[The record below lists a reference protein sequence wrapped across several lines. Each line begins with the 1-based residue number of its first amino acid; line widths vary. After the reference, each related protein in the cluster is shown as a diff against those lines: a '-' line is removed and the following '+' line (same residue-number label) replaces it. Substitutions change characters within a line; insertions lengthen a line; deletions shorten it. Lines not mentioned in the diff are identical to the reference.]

1 MRACGAGAQK
11 PTLQVCGEPNGLD
24 PVTIRHTVLG
34 AVPMNDLARAAREQS
49 PELRAAMER
58 VLESGWYVQG
68 SEHDAFERELAEFVG
83 ASECVGVANGTDA
96 LELAMKAL
104 APRGES
110 IVVTAANAGMYAS
123 TAARRAGCGVRYA
136 DVDRATLTL
145 DWPAVEAV
153 LDDAVSVVV
162 VTHLYG
168 RLADVAAIR
177 EGCAARGIRVLEDCA
192 QAIGAAGPGGRAG
205 ALGDAAAFSFYP
217 TKNLGALGDGGAVT
231 TSQPEVAAQVRRLRQ
246 YGWGG
251 KYTVAAEG
259 GRNSRLDELQAAVLR
274 VRLPGVAAGNARRR
288 EIIARYAT
296 AAAGTRVTVAP
307 APDPGHVGHLAVAL
321 SEERDDVRSALGERG
336 VGTDIHYPV
345 ADHRQAPFAA
355 AYRDVHLPHTE
366 WAQERIF
373 SLPCFP
379 ELSEAEIDQVC
390 EALRG
395 I

>member
-1 MRACGAGAQK
+1 
-11 PTLQVCGEPNGLD
+11 
-24 PVTIRHTVLG
+24 
-34 AVPMNDLARAAREQS
+34 MNDLARAAREQG

-58 VLESGWYVQG
+58 VLERGWYVQG
-68 SEHDAFERELAEFVG
+68 SEHDAFERELAEFTG
-83 ASECVGVANGTDA
+83 AAECVGVGNGTDA
-96 LELAMKAL
+96 LELAIRAL
-104 APRGES
+104 APGGDS
-110 IVVTAANAGMYAS
+110 VVVTAANAGMYAS

-136 DVDRATLTL
+136 DIDRTTLTL

-168 RLADVAAIR
+168 RMADARAIR
-177 EGCAARGIRVLEDCA
+177 EGCAPRGIRVLEDCA
-192 QAIGAAGPGGRAG
+192 QAIGAEGPGGRAG
-205 ALGDAAAFSFYP
+205 AVGDAAAFSFYP

-274 VRLPGVAAGNARRR
+274 VRLPRVAAGNVRRR
-288 EIIARYAT
+288 EIIARYA
-296 AAAGTRVTVAP
+296 AAATGTRVAVLA
-307 APDPGHVGHLAVAL
+307 ARGPGHAGHLAVAL
-321 SEERDDVRSALGERG
+321 SEERDEVRSALKHRG
-336 VGTDIHYPV
+336 VGTDVHYPLS
-345 ADHRQAPFAA
+345 DHRQAPFAA
-355 AYRDVHLPHTE
+355 AYRDILLPNTE

-379 ELSEAEIDQVC
+379 ELTEAEVDQVC

-395 I
+395 L